1 MTVRRQ
7 IPAFMQEAAA
17 FIPLIKVVIE
27 LINTL
32 RYDIIMEVYS
42 AMKMREEFTCPLE
55 LVHDMIKGKW
65 KPIIL
70 WRLRLGATSLAK
82 LERDIDGITQKMLL
96 EQLKELIDY
105 GFVEKK
111 SFEGYPLHVE
121 YSLTAVQGYELLEA
135 LKIMQHIGIEYL
147 KAQGMEDILI
157 EKGVVP
163 E

>member
-1 MTVRRQ
+1 
-7 IPAFMQEAAA
+7 
-17 FIPLIKVVIE
+17 
-27 LINTL
+27 
-32 RYDIIMEVYS
+32 
-42 AMKMREEFTCPLE
+42 MKMREEFTCPLE

-121 YSLTAVQGYELLEA
+121 YSLTKGQGYELLEA
-135 LKIMQHIGIEYL
+135 LKIMQQIGIEKL
-147 KAQGMEDILI
+147 KEQGKENELI